1 MFDFIQVV
9 SKWEACN
16 YRDQIAVNIFN
27 QTDHKLDKQQIE
39 EQEQDEEVDEI
50 GDNLKQ
56 GDGPKC
62 QAANLFV
69 QGMHRFFLW
78 NFM

>member
-50 GDNLKQ
+50 GDNLK
-56 GDGPKC
+56 
-62 QAANLFV
+62 
-69 QGMHRFFLW
+69 
-78 NFM
+78 